1 MMMSPPLTTRR
12 FSRCAQVW
20 RPPRGRHDDHHGAER
35 MTNAR
40 DCFIPRTSLQPP
52 SAAEH
57 DQFSRLAS
65 DEDMLLAMDHLH
77 RRGFLVIKLPPH
89 IVTAH
94 AAATSTIRQFFANSN
109 AEKNTYRTRQDGE
122 TVLSH
127 PGYLTPS
134 PGWAELFE
142 VRRSKRDV
150 SYRFPPRCEEPC
162 VRLFDAMREHTL
174 RWLSAISAYLCG
186 DSRTLPLLASKD
198 SGPATLRAIHYDQ
211 VVEIGAQIAAIPAA
225 QAAQKKEASRRLMAG
240 FPAHVDSS
248 LLTLAPR
255 ASCSG
260 LSVRDYAG
268 GRWIR
273 IERHMADDEAL
284 LFCGDPIAFVS
295 AHHFPA
301 CMHRPDALEMA
312 RQMPST
318 RLSTP
323 FFLYAD
329 EEAVLDQAAARG
341 PLLRRGAH
349 AQPAQPGPPAR
360 LAVVDFKLNVGNCRE
375 LWPWKASEYY
385 SGRVLCRDSDSF
397 PGLEV
402 ECEMAYAD

>member
-1 MMMSPPLTTRR
+1 
-12 FSRCAQVW
+12 
-20 RPPRGRHDDHHGAER
+20 
-35 MTNAR
+35 
-40 DCFIPRTSLQPP
+40 
-52 SAAEH
+52 
-57 DQFSRLAS
+57 
-65 DEDMLLAMDHLH
+65 
-77 RRGFLVIKLPPH
+77 
-89 IVTAH
+89 
-94 AAATSTIRQFFANSN
+94 
-109 AEKNTYRTRQDGE
+109 
-122 TVLSH
+122 
-127 PGYLTPS
+127 
-134 PGWAELFE
+134 
-142 VRRSKRDV
+142 
-150 SYRFPPRCEEPC
+150 
-162 VRLFDAMREHTL
+162 
-174 RWLSAISAYLCG
+174 
-186 DSRTLPLLASKD
+186 
-198 SGPATLRAIHYDQ
+198 
-211 VVEIGAQIAAIPAA
+211 
-225 QAAQKKEASRRLMAG
+225 
-240 FPAHVDSS
+240 
-248 LLTLAPR
+248 
-255 ASCSG
+255 
-260 LSVRDYAG
+260 
-268 GRWIR
+268 
-273 IERHMADDEAL
+273 MADDEAL